1 MPHHT
6 AAPEAAMT
14 RAALRFGAVALLPTA
29 GLALWLRGPAGAATA
44 VGGVVLLV
52 AWFALSG
59 LSLAWA
65 ARRDLV
71 LLQAVA
77 VGGFAVR
84 LAILAAIMVALEPVE
99 ALDAP
104 VLAVTVSVG
113 MVALLVHEVRFVLG
127 RADLWWLRLDQGKER
142 A

>member
-1 MPHHT
+1 MSHGT
-6 AAPEAAMT
+6 AAPESAMT
-14 RAALRFGAVALLPTA
+14 RAALRFGAVAVLPVA
-29 GLALWLRGPAGAATA
+29 LLALWVRGSAGAVTA
-44 VGGVVLLV
+44 LGGVVLLV
-52 AWFALSG
+52 GWFVLSG

-65 ARRDLV
+65 ARHGLL

-77 VGGFAVR
+77 IGGFAVR
-84 LAILAAIMVALEPVE
+84 LAILGMVMLALAPVE
-99 ALDAP
+99 GLDAP

-127 RADLWWLRLDQGKER
+127 RADLWWLHLAQGKER